1 MTKKE
6 ITEMLE
12 MLEDYMWDCEGDL
25 LSNVLSTINAIK
37 EKEEME

>member
-25 LSNVLSTINAIK
+25 LHNVLSTINAIK

>member
-1 MTKKE
+1 MDKKE

-12 MLEDYMWDCEGDL
+12 MLEDYMWECEGDIL
-25 LSNVLSTINAIK
+25 HSVLSAINAIK